1 LTGTPHRGVLFNRR
15 NRAVRQGNW
24 KLVARHKGPWE
35 LYDLEADRT
44 EMTDLAGRHSD
55 RVRDLAARWERWSEK
70 VGVQPWK

>member
-1 LTGTPHRGVLFNRR
+1 M
-15 NRAVRQGNW
+15 
-24 KLVARHKGPWE
+24 ARHKGPWE